1 MLWYTFVSSTEEPE
15 SRRSQ
20 ILGQPELRSDTV
32 SKEKKEKKKL
42 CEEYSVLNFITRVA
56 SETSLQ
62 LTQSLLVPKTG
73 VYVAAL
79 PFRLPKMI
87 SALNTPSPI
96 C

>member
-1 MLWYTFVSSTEEPE
+1 MWYTFVSSTEEPE

-20 ILGQPELRSDTV
+20 IQGQPELHSDTV
-32 SKEKKEKKKL
+32 SKEKKGEKKL
-42 CEEYSVLNFITRVA
+42 CEEYSVLNSITRVA

-62 LTQSLLVPKTG
+62 LTQSLLVPRTG

-79 PFRLPKMI
+79 PFRLPKMT